1 MTWLFLSSH
10 AKKYL
15 KKYHNCTE
23 KIFLLHSGI
32 EMVHNSDFQYHFI
45 FVKKTIKKKLAII
58 FPLTMDFF

>member
-23 KIFLLHSGI
+23 KIFLLHRGI

-45 FVKKTIKKKLAII
+45 FVKKTIKK
-58 FPLTMDFF
+58 T